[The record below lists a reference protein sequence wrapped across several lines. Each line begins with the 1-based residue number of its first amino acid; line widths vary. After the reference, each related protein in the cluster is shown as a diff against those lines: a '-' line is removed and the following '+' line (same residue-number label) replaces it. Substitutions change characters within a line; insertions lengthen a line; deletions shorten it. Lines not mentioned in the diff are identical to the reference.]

1 MTVRYYKDFCGVT
14 AKITEH
20 NDGSVKHKEVKRST
34 KGLFIRINKAV
45 LYEEDLPLGEEVE
58 I

>member
-1 MTVRYYKDFCGVT
+1 M
-14 AKITEH
+14 KIERLSTMIEGSYCPVSI
-20 NDGSVKHKEVKRST
+20 DGSVKHKEVKRST

-45 LYEEDLPLGEEVE
+45 LYEEDLPLGEEVT